1 MSKLH
6 NVRGRIT
13 YISSHA
19 KQENLY
25 AVYETTNRHYWTE
38 LAKFNQQEFQKS
50 GTEGKC
56 IEARELIIALPE
68 SFPDLYDPDRLLQMF
83 TNRFKEKYGMECV
96 SALHHNK
103 RKTNYHIHLIFSER
117 ELLPEPI
124 EKIAT
129 RNMFY
134 NEQKKHVRTKKEIL
148 DDNGNVRKGCKII
161 KKGEVY
167 ERSLFTA
174 KNKLFK
180 QEHYLDEAKHF
191 YTDLINLLIED
202 DKNKLHVFDKNGLYL
217 ATKKIGKNNPKAE
230 QIKEDNEV
238 RMMWNHE
245 VDRAL
250 VSQVPAV
257 EIRQI
262 KKEFITDRIRTSIKV
277 WGNRPE
283 LLLNII
289 LTATKALALLT
300 SKILTAARELKNK
313 LFHEA
318 FEKEY
323 GSNAV
328 IKAENTADVVIA
340 PAKESI
346 TEPEPP
352 ENTITATVPKAEVVE
367 QPKPQIPPRP
377 VMPPEAAAFPRLQ
390 KVKVTLDKHNNLI
403 FEAEAE
409 RNKLE
414 LELSD
419 LKGLAR
425 LTKKKE
431 LENRPPKPKKSE
443 LLKPDYPVS
452 SDSMDLQRCRIYTP
466 HSIPHSV
473 PQTRIRRD
481 VPSGRKPTERKPL
494 QKPKPCTKSYS
505 GIKKRLTS
513 KTPANLTEAEIKG
526 RDNRPSPLA
535 SSRIIHI
542 FYFLRNSGHYLFYIS
557 NVFFNI
563 LTFNIYFCTGF
574 M

>member
-25 AVYETTNRHYWTE
+25 AVYETTDRHYWTE
-38 LAKFNQQEFQKS
+38 LARFNQQEFLKS

-83 TNRFKEKYGMECV
+83 TNRFKEKYGVECV

-148 DDNGNVRKGCKII
+148 DDSGNIRKGCKII

-167 ERSLFTA
+167 ERTLFTA

-180 QEHYLDEAKHF
+180 QEYYLDEAKRF
-191 YTDLINLLIED
+191 YTDFINLLIED
-202 DKNKLHVFDKNGLYL
+202 DKNKLHVFDRNGLYL
-217 ATKKIGKNNPKAE
+217 ATKKIGKNNPKAK

-238 RMMWNHE
+238 RMQWNHE

-250 VSQVPAV
+250 VSQVPEN

-262 KKEFITDRIRTSIKV
+262 KKEFITDRIRNSIKA
-277 WGNRPE
+277 WGNYPE
-283 LLLNII
+283 LLANII
-289 LTATKALALLT
+289 RRATTRLALL
-300 SKILTAARELKNK
+300 IHDVLTVARELKNK
-313 LFHEA
+313 LFYEA
-318 FEKEY
+318 LEKEY
-323 GSNAV
+323 GSKAV
-328 IKAENTADVVIA
+328 IKAEDTSDVTTA
-340 PAKESI
+340 PAKEVI
-346 TEPEPP
+346 TEHEPP
-352 ENTITATVPKAEVVE
+352 VATITETVLETEVTE
-367 QPKPQIPPRP
+367 PSKPQIPPRP

-390 KVKVTLDKHNNLI
+390 KIKVALDKQNHLI
-403 FEAEAE
+403 FEAERE
-409 RNKLE
+409 RNQLE
-414 LELSD
+414 IELSD

-431 LENRPPKPKKSE
+431 LESRIVIKNEEIRTRKAGLSGIVRQYGFATVQDFYTTFYTAQRATEAYQNECAKWEEAYGEKAIPKVETMHEK
-443 LLKPDYPVS
+443 
-452 SDSMDLQRCRIYTP
+452 LQRCQEKADRHNASQPY
-466 HSIPHSV
+466 
-473 PQTRIRRD
+473 R
-481 VPSGRKPTERKPL
+481 
-494 QKPKPCTKSYS
+494 
-505 GIKKRLTS
+505 
-513 KTPANLTEAEIKG
+513 G
-526 RDNRPSPLA
+526 RDKGAR
-535 SSRIIHI
+535 
-542 FYFLRNSGHYLFYIS
+542 
-557 NVFFNI
+557 
-563 LTFNIYFCTGF
+563 
-574 M
+574 

>member
-25 AVYETTNRHYWTE
+25 AVYETTDRHYWTE
-38 LAKFNQQEFQKS
+38 LAQFNQQEFLKS
-50 GTEGKC
+50 GTEGNC

-83 TNRFKEKYGMECV
+83 TNRFKEKYGVECV

-148 DDNGNVRKGCKII
+148 DDSGNVRKGCKII

-167 ERSLFTA
+167 ERTLFTA

-180 QEHYLDEAKHF
+180 QEHYLDEAKRF

-202 DKNKLHVFDKNGLYL
+202 DKDKLHVFDKNGLYL

-238 RMMWNHE
+238 RMQWNHE
-245 VDRAL
+245 VDRAI
-250 VSQVPAV
+250 VSQVPED
-257 EIRQI
+257 EIRKI
-262 KKEFITDRIRTSIKV
+262 KNEFITDRIRNSINV
-277 WGNRPE
+277 WGNCPE
-283 LLLNII
+283 LLANII
-289 LTATKALALLT
+289 RGATTRLALL
-300 SKILTAARELKNK
+300 IHDVLTAARELKNK
-313 LFHEA
+313 LFHETL
-318 FEKEY
+318 EKEY
-323 GSNAV
+323 GSKAD
-328 IKAENTADVVIA
+328 IKAMDTADIVTA
-340 PAKESI
+340 PAKETL
-346 TEPEPP
+346 TEPKPP
-352 ENTITATVPKAEVVE
+352 SVTVTATVPEAEVVE

-377 VMPPEAAAFPRLQ
+377 VMPPEATAFPRLQ
-390 KVKVTLDKHNNLI
+390 KVKVALDKHNNLI
-403 FEAEAE
+403 FEAERE
-409 RNKLE
+409 RTKLE

-431 LENRPPKPKKSE
+431 LETKIATKTEEIRSLKAGLSGIVRQHGFATVQDFYTAFYTAQRATDAYQKECTKWDEAHGEKAAPKAE
-443 LLKPDYPVS
+443 
-452 SDSMDLQRCRIYTP
+452 SMHEKLQRYQEMADRQNASQLYR
-466 HSIPHSV
+466 S
-473 PQTRIRRD
+473 
-481 VPSGRKPTERKPL
+481 
-494 QKPKPCTKSYS
+494 
-505 GIKKRLTS
+505 
-513 KTPANLTEAEIKG
+513 
-526 RDNRPSPLA
+526 RDNGAR
-535 SSRIIHI
+535 
-542 FYFLRNSGHYLFYIS
+542 
-557 NVFFNI
+557 
-563 LTFNIYFCTGF
+563 
-574 M
+574 

>member
-25 AVYETTNRHYWTE
+25 AVYETTARHYWTE
-38 LAKFNQQEFQKS
+38 LARFNQQEFLKS

-68 SFPDLYDPDRLLQMF
+68 SFPKLYDPDQLLQLF
-83 TNRFKEKYGMECV
+83 TNHFKERYGVECI

-148 DDNGNVRKGCKII
+148 DDSGNVRKGCKII

-167 ERSLFTA
+167 ERILFTV

-180 QEHYLDEAKHF
+180 QENSLDEAKRF

-202 DKNKLHVFDKNGLYL
+202 DKDKLHVFDKNGLYL

-230 QIKEDNEV
+230 QIRADNEV
-238 RMMWNHE
+238 RMRWNHE
-245 VDRAL
+245 VDRAI
-250 VSQVPAV
+250 VSEVPEE

-262 KKEFITDRIRTSIKV
+262 KHEWITERIRLSIDVFGKC
-277 WGNRPE
+277 PE
-283 LLLNII
+283 KLSGII
-289 LTATKALALLT
+289 ITATAKLALLI
-300 SKILTAARELKNK
+300 SKILTAARGLKNK

-318 FEKEY
+318 IEKEC
-323 GSNAV
+323 GNKA
-328 IKAENTADVVIA
+328 IRKAEDTADVVTA
-340 PAKESI
+340 PVKETI
-346 TEPEPP
+346 TEYEPLAS
-352 ENTITATVPKAEVVE
+352 TITATVPEEELVE
-367 QPKPQIPPRP
+367 QPQSQIAPRP
-377 VMPPEAAAFPRLQ
+377 VIPPEAATLPRLQ

-403 FEAEAE
+403 FEAERE
-409 RNKLE
+409 RTKLE
-414 LELSD
+414 IELSD

-425 LTKKKE
+425 FTKKKE
-431 LENRPPKPKKSE
+431 LESKISTRTEEIRTLKAGLSGIVRQHGFATVQDFYTAFYTAQRVTDTYQKECANWDEAYGGKATPKAE
-443 LLKPDYPVS
+443 
-452 SDSMDLQRCRIYTP
+452 SMHEKLQRY
-466 HSIPHSV
+466 
-473 PQTRIRRD
+473 QE
-481 VPSGRKPTERKPL
+481 K
-494 QKPKPCTKSYS
+494 
-505 GIKKRLTS
+505 
-513 KTPANLTEAEIKG
+513 ANRQNANQPYRG
-526 RDNRPSPLA
+526 RDKGAR
-535 SSRIIHI
+535 
-542 FYFLRNSGHYLFYIS
+542 
-557 NVFFNI
+557 
-563 LTFNIYFCTGF
+563 
-574 M
+574 

>member
-25 AVYETTNRHYWTE
+25 AVYETTDRHFWTE
-38 LAKFNQQEFQKS
+38 LARFNQQEFQKS

-56 IEARELIIALPE
+56 IEARELTIALPE
-68 SFPDLYDPDRLLQMF
+68 SFPGLYDPDRLLQLF
-83 TNRFKEKYGMECV
+83 TNRFKEKYGVECI

-124 EKIAT
+124 EKVAT

-148 DDNGNVRKGCKII
+148 DDSGNVCKGCKII

-167 ERSLFTA
+167 ERTLFTA

-180 QEHYLDEAKHF
+180 QEHYLDEAKRF

-202 DKNKLHVFDKNGLYL
+202 DKDKLHVFDKNGLYL

-238 RMMWNHE
+238 RMQWNHE
-245 VDRAL
+245 VDRAII
-250 VSQVPAV
+250 SHVPED

-262 KKEFITDRIRTSIKV
+262 KNEFITERIGQSIGA
-277 WGNRPE
+277 WGKQPN
-283 LLLNII
+283 LLANII
-289 LTATKALALLT
+289 INATMRLALLI
-300 SKILTAARELKNK
+300 SKVLTAARELKNK
-313 LFHEA
+313 LFYEA
-318 FEKEY
+318 LEKEY
-323 GSNAV
+323 GSKAV
-328 IKAENTADVVIA
+328 IKAEDTADVVTVS
-340 PAKESI
+340 AKETI

-352 ENTITATVPKAEVVE
+352 SITVTATVPKVEVVE
-367 QPKPQIPPRP
+367 KPKPQIPPRP
-377 VMPPEAAAFPRLQ
+377 VMPPEANAFPRLQ

-403 FEAEAE
+403 FEAERE
-409 RNKLE
+409 RTKLE

-419 LKGLAR
+419 LKGLAK

-431 LENRPPKPKKSE
+431 FETKIATKTEEIRSLKAGLSGIVRQHGFATVQDFYTAFYTAQRATDAYQRECAKWEEAYGEKDTPKAETLHDKIKRYQEKVDRMNTSQP
-443 LLKPDYPVS
+443 Y
-452 SDSMDLQRCRIYTP
+452 R
-466 HSIPHSV
+466 
-473 PQTRIRRD
+473 RRD
-481 VPSGRKPTERKPL
+481 
-494 QKPKPCTKSYS
+494 
-505 GIKKRLTS
+505 
-513 KTPANLTEAEIKG
+513 KG
-526 RDNRPSPLA
+526 AR
-535 SSRIIHI
+535 
-542 FYFLRNSGHYLFYIS
+542 
-557 NVFFNI
+557 
-563 LTFNIYFCTGF
+563 
-574 M
+574 

>member
-25 AVYETTNRHYWTE
+25 AVYETTDRHYWTE
-38 LAKFNQQEFQKS
+38 LARFNQQEFLKS

-68 SFPDLYDPDRLLQMF
+68 SFRDLYDPSKLLQMF
-83 TNRFKEKYGMECV
+83 TYRFKEKYGVECV

-148 DDNGNVRKGCKII
+148 DDSGNVRKGCKII

-167 ERSLFTA
+167 ERTIFTT

-180 QEHYLDEAKHF
+180 QEHYLDEAKRF

-202 DKNKLHVFDKNGLYL
+202 DKDKLHVFDKNGLYL

-230 QIKEDNEV
+230 QIKENNEV
-238 RMMWNHE
+238 RMLWNHE

-250 VSQVPAV
+250 VSQVPED

-262 KKEFITDRIRTSIKV
+262 KNEFITDRIRNSIRV
-277 WGNRPE
+277 WSNRPE

-300 SKILTAARELKNK
+300 SKVLTAARELKNK

-318 FEKEY
+318 LEKEY
-323 GSNAV
+323 GTKTV
-328 IKAENTADVVIA
+328 IKAEDTADVATA
-340 PAKESI
+340 PVTEVI

-352 ENTITATVPKAEVVE
+352 IITATIPETKTVE
-367 QPKPQIPPRP
+367 QPKPLIPPRP

-403 FEAEAE
+403 FKAE
-409 RNKLE
+409 RERTKLE
-414 LELSD
+414 IELSD

-431 LENRPPKPKKSE
+431 LENSIATKTEEIRSLKAGLSDIVRQHGFATVQDFYTAFYTTQRATDAYQKECAKWEEAYGEKATPKTE
-443 LLKPDYPVS
+443 
-452 SDSMDLQRCRIYTP
+452 SMHEKLQRYQEKADRQNANQP
-466 HSIPHSV
+466 HRS
-473 PQTRIRRD
+473 RD
-481 VPSGRKPTERKPL
+481 
-494 QKPKPCTKSYS
+494 
-505 GIKKRLTS
+505 
-513 KTPANLTEAEIKG
+513 KG
-526 RDNRPSPLA
+526 AR
-535 SSRIIHI
+535 
-542 FYFLRNSGHYLFYIS
+542 
-557 NVFFNI
+557 
-563 LTFNIYFCTGF
+563 
-574 M
+574 

>member
-6 NVRGRIT
+6 NVHGRIT

-25 AVYETTNRHYWTE
+25 AVYETTDRHYWTE
-38 LAKFNQQEFQKS
+38 LARFNQQEFLKS
-50 GTEGKC
+50 GTAGKC
-56 IEARELIIALPE
+56 IEARELII
-68 SFPDLYDPDRLLQMF
+68 
-83 TNRFKEKYGMECV
+83 
-96 SALHHNK
+96 ALHHNK

-124 EKIAT
+124 EKIAI

-167 ERSLFTA
+167 ERTLFSA

-180 QEHYLDEAKHF
+180 QEHYLDEAKRF

-202 DKNKLHVFDKNGLYL
+202 DKDKLHVFDKNGLYL

-250 VSQVPAV
+250 VSQVPED

-262 KKEFITDRIRTSIKV
+262 KKEFITDRIRSSIKA
-277 WGNRPE
+277 WGNCPE
-283 LLLNII
+283 LLANII
-289 LTATKALALLT
+289 RGATTRLALL
-300 SKILTAARELKNK
+300 IHDLLTAARELKNK
-313 LFHEA
+313 LFHETL
-318 FEKEY
+318 EKEY
-323 GSNAV
+323 RSKAD
-328 IKAENTADVVIA
+328 IKAEDTADVVTT
-340 PAKESI
+340 PAKETI

-352 ENTITATVPKAEVVE
+352 IVTTTIPETEVVE
-367 QPKPQIPPRP
+367 QLKSQIPPRP

-390 KVKVTLDKHNNLI
+390 KIKVTLDKQNHLI
-403 FEAEAE
+403 FEAERE

-414 LELSD
+414 IELSD

-431 LENRPPKPKKSE
+431 LESRIATKNEEIRTLKAGLSGIVRQHGFATVQDYYTAFYTAQRATDTYQKECAKWDEAYGEKATPKAE
-443 LLKPDYPVS
+443 
-452 SDSMDLQRCRIYTP
+452 SMHEKLQRYQEMADRQNASQLYR
-466 HSIPHSV
+466 S
-473 PQTRIRRD
+473 RD
-481 VPSGRKPTERKPL
+481 
-494 QKPKPCTKSYS
+494 
-505 GIKKRLTS
+505 
-513 KTPANLTEAEIKG
+513 KG
-526 RDNRPSPLA
+526 AR
-535 SSRIIHI
+535 
-542 FYFLRNSGHYLFYIS
+542 
-557 NVFFNI
+557 
-563 LTFNIYFCTGF
+563 
-574 M
+574 

>member
-25 AVYETTNRHYWTE
+25 AVYETTDRHYWTE
-38 LAKFNQQEFQKS
+38 LARFNQQEFLKS

-68 SFPDLYDPDRLLQMF
+68 SFPDLYDPSKLLQMF
-83 TNRFKEKYGMECV
+83 TYRFKEKYGVECV

-134 NEQKKHVRTKKEIL
+134 NEQKKHVRT
-148 DDNGNVRKGCKII
+148 
-161 KKGEVY
+161 
-167 ERSLFTA
+167 LFTA

-180 QEHYLDEAKHF
+180 QEHYLDEAKRF

-202 DKNKLHVFDKNGLYL
+202 DKDKLHVFDKNRLYL

-238 RMMWNHE
+238 RMQWNHE

-250 VSQVPAV
+250 VSQVPED

-262 KKEFITDRIRTSIKV
+262 KQKWITERIRLSIDVFGKC
-277 WGNRPE
+277 PE
-283 LLLNII
+283 KLAGII
-289 LTATKALALLT
+289 TTATAKLALLI
-300 SKILTAARELKNK
+300 SKVLTAARELKDK
-313 LFHEA
+313 LFRETL
-318 FEKEY
+318 EKEY
-323 GSNAV
+323 GSKAD
-328 IKAENTADVVIA
+328 IKAVDTADIVTA
-340 PAKESI
+340 PAKETI
-346 TEPEPP
+346 TEPKSPSV
-352 ENTITATVPKAEVVE
+352 TVTVTVLETDVVE
-367 QPKPQIPPRP
+367 LPKPQIPPRP
-377 VMPPEAAAFPRLQ
+377 VMPPEATAFPRLQ

-403 FEAEAE
+403 FEAERE
-409 RNKLE
+409 RTKLE
-414 LELSD
+414 IELSD

-431 LENRPPKPKKSE
+431 LESKIATKTEEIRTLKAGLSGIVRQHGFATVQDFYTAFYTAQRATDAYQKECAKWEESYGEKATPKAETMHEK
-443 LLKPDYPVS
+443 
-452 SDSMDLQRCRIYTP
+452 LQRYQEMADRQNASQPYR
-466 HSIPHSV
+466 S
-473 PQTRIRRD
+473 RD
-481 VPSGRKPTERKPL
+481 
-494 QKPKPCTKSYS
+494 
-505 GIKKRLTS
+505 
-513 KTPANLTEAEIKG
+513 KG
-526 RDNRPSPLA
+526 AR
-535 SSRIIHI
+535 
-542 FYFLRNSGHYLFYIS
+542 
-557 NVFFNI
+557 
-563 LTFNIYFCTGF
+563 
-574 M
+574 